1 MSVISKFNRLVPD
14 LSATLLR
21 FPVPVFI
28 SLAMFA
34 FVFGNI
40 EDLWG
45 TSRHLNERIYLGGFV
60 AFLIAGGLHLLAQSK
75 GWSRTIGLILA
86 TVGGLAAMV
95 LLVWLNNIL
104 RLGELFIIPA
114 AILWVMVAGFM
125 NRRAVTSPFWLFNA
139 RFMLAILLATL
150 VGLVFS
156 GGMAAILA
164 SLDYLFNVRIDKDLY
179 SHIGAAAVTIIGPI
193 YGLSLI
199 PNSFDEQFDL
209 ADSEDLLQ
217 RGISVLI
224 NYILVPLLVVYVI
237 ILHAYAVKIGF
248 SFKLPKG
255 QVGIM
260 VLIFGLGGTA
270 TWLIARPWVDSGTWL
285 LKAFTRWWFWF
296 TIIPVLL
303 LVMAVNERIGT
314 YGVTPERYGLAL
326 VALWLVIMIGYFAL
340 RRLEARPQVILG
352 SLALLLLL
360 ASFGPWGARGV
371 SISSQMARLDEIMT
385 KWKLVENGKIVAEP
399 LDSKDIPA
407 HVRSSGSSIV
417 RFLRKQKALYVLKPY
432 FAGRAD
438 TPFAA
443 KKASKYTIARQ
454 INKQLGFRYFNSSK
468 DGSTRITYR
477 GNKSVTEQV
486 VSGSLLHGPLQLYK
500 RSAPKNGAVHDKV
513 YVTIKDGNLLV
524 IYNGRKWVAK
534 GKTILTQANKAKP
547 KSKKPLRI
555 ELSEVGGGPEAVF
568 VATYLQ
574 GKLDKKI
581 AELTSLRGW
590 VLLPT
595 SP

>member
-28 SLAMFA
+28 SLTMFV
-34 FVFGNI
+34 FVFGDI
-40 EDLWG
+40 EDFWG
-45 TSRHLNERIYLGGFV
+45 ASRHFNEKVYLGGFI
-60 AFLIAGGLHLLAQSK
+60 AFLISGGLHLMAQSR
-75 GWSRTIGLILA
+75 GWSRTTSLILA
-86 TVGGLAAMV
+86 AIGGLTAMV
-95 LLVWLNNIL
+95 LLVWLSDIFQL
-104 RLGELFIIPA
+104 SEVFIVPA

-125 NRRAVTSPFWLFNA
+125 NRRAEFSFFWLFNA
-139 RFMLAILLATL
+139 RLMLAILLAIL
-150 VGLVFS
+150 IGLVFS
-156 GGMAAILA
+156 GGMMAILA
-164 SLDYLFNVRIDKDLY
+164 SLDYLFNVSINNDLY
-179 SHIGAAAVTIIGPI
+179 THIGSAAVTIIGPI
-193 YGLSLI
+193 YGLSLV

-209 ADSEDLLQ
+209 ADSEDLMR
-217 RGISVLI
+217 RGISILI
-224 NYILVPLLVVYVI
+224 NYIQVPLLVVYVI
-237 ILHAYAVKIGF
+237 ILHAYAVKIGL
-248 SFKLPKG
+248 SFTLPKG
-255 QVGIM
+255 QIGIM

-270 TWLIARPWVDSGTWL
+270 TWLIARPWVDSGTRL

-296 TIIPVLL
+296 TIIPVSL
-303 LVMAVNERIGT
+303 LVLAVNERIGT

-326 VALWLVIMIGYFAL
+326 VALWLLVMIGYFAW

-352 SLALLLLL
+352 SLALLLFL
-360 ASFGPWGARGV
+360 ASFGPWGAREV
-371 SISSQMARLDEIMT
+371 SISSQMGRLNEIMT

-417 RFLRKQKALYVLKPY
+417 SFLRKQKALDVLKPY
-432 FAGRAD
+432 FEGRAD
-438 TPFAA
+438 TPFGA

-477 GNKSVTEQV
+477 GNKPVTEQV

-500 RSAPKNGAVHDKV
+500 RSSPKKGPVHDKV
-513 YVTIKDGNLLV
+513 YATIKDGNLLV

-547 KSKKPLRI
+547 KSKNPLRI
-555 ELSEVGGGPEAVF
+555 KLSEVGGGPEAVF

-574 GKLDKKI
+574 GKLNKKT

-590 VLLPT
+590 VLLPA